1 MNINYKKIIF
11 NFVVLILSIIAVV
24 PFAWSLITSLNP
36 NMIMNKEF
44 FNPINFTF
52 SNYEHILSDFPYS
65 RWFLNSVIVSVFVC
79 LGNLVINTMAGYSL
93 ARLQFKGSKFILWLT
108 ISLMM
113 IPSQVLLAPTYI
125 VLTRLN
131 WISTYKGLIIPFL
144 FNLFNIFLVY
154 QFLLDIPKDL
164 EEAGEIDGLNPIGIF
179 MNIIVPLSVPIL
191 ITQSIL
197 SFTNNWNSYL
207 WPSLIGN
214 IESYYTLPVGLN
226 SFYGV
231 YYQDGN
237 SVQAGVMLLTLPI
250 ILFYIIAQKFIQTN
264 DITSGIKA

>member
-1 MNINYKKIIF
+1 MNKKINNIIF
-11 NFVVLILSIIAVV
+11 NTVISLIAIIAIIPFIWSLYASFNTSMVMDKAFFSPLNFTTKNYSYILS
-24 PFAWSLITSLNP
+24 
-36 NMIMNKEF
+36 E
-44 FNPINFTF
+44 
-52 SNYEHILSDFPYS
+52 FPYA
-65 RWFLNSVIVSVFVC
+65 RWFMNSIIVSVFVC
-79 LGNLVINTMAGYSL
+79 LGNLLINTMAGYAL
-93 ARLQFKGSKFILWLT
+93 ARLQFKGSKFILWMT

-113 IPSQVLLAPTYI
+113 IPSQVLLAPTYV
-125 VLTRLN
+125 VLTKLN
-131 WISTYKGLIIPFL
+131 WISTYQGLIVPFL

-154 QFLLDIPKDL
+154 QFLLDIPSDL

-179 MNIIVPLSVPIL
+179 RHIVIPLSIPIL

-214 IESYYTLPVGLN
+214 VEKFYTLPVGLN

-231 YYQDGN
+231 YYQNGN

-250 ILFYIIAQKFIQTN
+250 IIFYIILQKFLKTN